1 MVLPWK
7 KKSSKY
13 VCRYP
18 VFDLRSDLMESPRTG
33 NDLQTFVLETRDWVI
48 VIPITSRGEFV
59 MVRQYRFGTEE
70 VTLEIPGGLIDSSD
84 LSPIDAARREL
95 KEETGYHTDQMRCIG
110 SCHPNPAILNNTCH
124 MFCAENVEHKYQQDL
139 DEGEDIQ
146 VVLVPSDEIPS
157 MIQDGTIRHSL
168 VMNAFYLL
176 DLDLK

>member
-1 MVLPWK
+1 
-7 KKSSKY
+7 
-13 VCRYP
+13 
-18 VFDLRSDLMESPRTG
+18 
-33 NDLQTFVLETRDWVI
+33 
-48 VIPITSRGEFV
+48 
-59 MVRQYRFGTEE
+59 
-70 VTLEIPGGLIDSSD
+70 
-84 LSPIDAARREL
+84 
-95 KEETGYHTDQMRCIG
+95 
-110 SCHPNPAILNNTCH
+110 